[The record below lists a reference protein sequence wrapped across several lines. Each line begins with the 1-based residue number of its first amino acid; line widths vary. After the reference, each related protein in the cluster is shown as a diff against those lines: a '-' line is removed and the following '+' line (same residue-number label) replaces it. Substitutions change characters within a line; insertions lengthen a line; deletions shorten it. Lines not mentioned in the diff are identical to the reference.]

1 MSRFIASLPAEVR
14 ELLENNL
21 EVIQLQKGQVLYRI
35 DEPVTRVFFP
45 HGGLISLVVMMES
58 GKTAEVSLIGRE
70 GLVCSAIVL
79 DVQDAIDQ
87 ATVEVSAVASCIS
100 SESFIRAYRSNEKLR
115 TIVNRHHAMF
125 IAEGRQS
132 AACNAIHHV
141 DQRLCRWLA
150 NAHDQ
155 CGVDD
160 LELTQD
166 FLSRMLGV
174 QRTTINQICVD
185 LSQQGIIDTSRGHIV
200 VLQVETLRSRACEC
214 YRIVRNRFARLFP
227 SWKKSE

>member
-1 MSRFIASLPAEVR
+1 MSSFIASLPADAR
-14 ELLENNL
+14 ELLEKDL
-21 EVIQLQKGQVLYRI
+21 QVVKFQKGDLLYRI
-35 DEPVTRVFFP
+35 DEPISRVFFP
-45 HGGLISLVVMMES
+45 HGGLISLVVVMES
-58 GKTAEVSLIGRE
+58 GQTAEVSLIGRE
-70 GLVCSAIVL
+70 GLVCSEIVL

-87 ATVEVSAVASCIS
+87 ATVEVGAIVSCVP

-132 AACNAIHHV
+132 TACNAIHHV
-141 DQRLCRWLA
+141 SQRLCRWLA
-150 NAHDQ
+150 NARDQ
-155 CGVDD
+155 SGVDD

-185 LSQQGIIDTSRGHIV
+185 LTQEGIIDTSRGHITI
-200 VLQVETLRSRACEC
+200 LQLEALRGRACEC
-214 YRIVRNRFARLFP
+214 YRILRKRFARLFP
-227 SWKKSE
+227 NWQEHD